1 MDSYPG
7 SEPVLKIKS
16 DEKTDKIKFE
26 KYIFFT
32 VISQN
37 KTHEQHCGFSVIF
50 NFLKFLEAIK
60 I

>member
-50 NFLKFLEAIK
+50 NFLAI
-60 I
+60 